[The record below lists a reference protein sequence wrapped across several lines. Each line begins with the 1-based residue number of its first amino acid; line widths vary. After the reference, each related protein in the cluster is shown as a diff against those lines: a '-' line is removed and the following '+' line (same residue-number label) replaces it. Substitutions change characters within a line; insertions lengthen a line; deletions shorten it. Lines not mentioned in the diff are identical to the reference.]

1 VTGSTAKNRSEKDKQ
16 DCENWKVTMSIIRK
30 RFKKREGKTQTG
42 RAVKRGLILLIVVL
56 VIILLAMILGIGEAW
71 WPVWIIQHRA
81 QVEGII
87 LLLIIV
93 LILLSPLMIEAT
105 AKTRT
110 LSGPGKNPYID
121 P

>member
-1 VTGSTAKNRSEKDKQ
+1 
-16 DCENWKVTMSIIRK
+16 MSNVRK
-30 RFKKREGKTQTG
+30 RFKKREGKKQTG
-42 RAVKRGLILLIVVL
+42 RAVKRGLILSIVVL
-56 VIILLAMILGIGEAW
+56 ITILLAMILGAGEAW

-87 LLLIIV
+87 VLCTIV
-93 LILLSPLMIEAT
+93 LILLSPLIVEASSN
-105 AKTRT
+105 TRT

>member
-1 VTGSTAKNRSEKDKQ
+1 
-16 DCENWKVTMSIIRK
+16 MSNIRK

-71 WPVWIIQHRA
+71 WPVWIIQHRT
-81 QVEGII
+81 QVEAII

>member
-1 VTGSTAKNRSEKDKQ
+1 
-16 DCENWKVTMSIIRK
+16 MSNIRK
-30 RFKKREGKTQTG
+30 RFKKREGKKRTA

-56 VIILLAMILGIGEAW
+56 ITFLLGLILGAGEAW
-71 WPVWIIQHRA
+71 WPVWVIQHRT

-87 LLLIIV
+87 LLFIIV
-93 LILLSPLMIEAT
+93 LIILSPLMIEAT
-105 AKTRT
+105 TKTRT